1 MKATGKDQLP
11 DRNADDVIINYNDFI
26 VDGNELNIASG
37 LRFDFSKKA
46 YLAAMYESNTNTFVV
61 DNPYTFNQMSIFYVM
76 KF

>member
-1 MKATGKDQLP
+1 MKATGKEQLP
-11 DRNADDVIINYNDFI
+11 DRNADDVIISYNDFI

-37 LRFDFSKKA
+37 LRFDFSTKA
-46 YLAAMYESNTNTFVV
+46 YLAAMYEKNTNTFVV